1 MQPRLFPPF
10 GLALCLVLAACTSAP
25 PTGEQYFSDAKN
37 NVATLDFES
46 ALKNLDRLIKSAG
59 DQPIAQ
65 QGTVLRTAL
74 LTAMADG
81 SKQMAEAYGAGA
93 KQPPA
98 QARQAQFTQM
108 RSDYYG
114 VARVRLMNAME
125 AVMQQRGK
133 LGNQPLRLDMAFP
146 EFSGTGNP
154 AVTKV
159 KDGYW
164 AEEAD
169 RYRVELETVRN
180 ALARALA
187 RLAGAG
193 EDVHKGRAAFG
204 KGGVEIDPRVYLI
217 ELSNAFVQLSEIFDK
232 NALNDARYRR
242 IALEV
247 VRDNMDAALKLL
259 GAKPD
264 KELEAKAK
272 KIRAES
278 EKALNAL
285 TE

>member
-1 MQPRLFPPF
+1 MQPRLFPPSL
-10 GLALCLVLAACTSAP
+10 LALCLALAACTSAP
-25 PTGEQYFSDAKN
+25 PTSEQYFADAKS

-46 ALKNLDRLIKSAG
+46 ALKNLDRLIKAAG
-59 DQPIAQ
+59 NQPISQ
-65 QGTVLRTAL
+65 QGIVLRTAL
-74 LTAMADG
+74 LAGMADAA
-81 SKQMAEAYGAGA
+81 KQMAEAYAAGA

-98 QARQAQFTQM
+98 QARHAQFGQM

-114 VARVRLMNAME
+114 ISRVRLINAME

-146 EFSGTGNP
+146 EFTGTENP

-159 KDGYW
+159 KEGQW
-164 AEEAD
+164 VEEAE
-169 RYRVELETVRN
+169 RYRAELESVRN

-193 EDVHKGRAAFG
+193 EDVHKGQAAFG

-217 ELSNAFVQLSEIFDK
+217 ELSGSFTKLSEIFDK
-232 NALNDARYRR
+232 NALNDVRYRR

-247 VRDNMDAALKLL
+247 ARDNMDLALKLL
-259 GAKPD
+259 SAKPD
-264 KELEAKAK
+264 KDLEARAK
-272 KIRAES
+272 KIRAEC
-278 EKALNAL
+278 EKGLKKL
-285 TE
+285 VE